1 MGRRAYSCRQLHHPK
16 IHPKLLASGSY
27 DMPKEELDQE
37 RFGRIVDGLPAQAV
51 SMHRMLS
58 ALAGEV
64 ADGIDVEA
72 EACRLRGFDPATH
85 TLMEGLSEMPEADKE
100 DADGRFCDNQL
111 T

>member
-1 MGRRAYSCRQLHHPK
+1 
-16 IHPKLLASGSY
+16 
-27 DMPKEELDQE
+27 MPKEELDQE

-51 SMHRMLS
+51 SVHRTLS
-58 ALAGEV
+58 AFAGEV

-72 EACRLRGFDPATH
+72 EACRLRGFDPATY

-100 DADGRFCDNQL
+100 DADGRFSDNQL